1 MKIRFFDIL
10 HSKNC
15 QNYTDCPNW
24 LKICT
29 IVVDFI
35 AKFLVPGFVG
45 LRYPESVQIGF
56 LKISPRQWI
65 QNVQKWQKTV
75 HMMVKSNRDCF
86 YSIFRH
92 QKHGNGH
99 LLRCF
104 SKKSI
109 FLFFKCRNLT
119 KKQKNKKSIFSKNII
134 IGVHSYV
141 FDDEKSNKSDPDWI

>member
-1 MKIRFFDIL
+1 MKILVFEIL

-15 QNYTDCPNW
+15 QDFTDSLNW
-24 LKICT
+24 PKICT
-29 IVVDFI
+29 IVVQFI
-35 AKFLVPGFVG
+35 ANFLVPGFVG
-45 LRYPESVQIGF
+45 LRYPESAQIGC
-56 LKISPRQWI
+56 LKISPRKLL

-75 HMMVKSNRDCF
+75 HMTVKSNRNCF

-109 FLFFKCRNLT
+109 FLFFCEISAL
-119 KKQKNKKSIFSKNII
+119 KKQKNRFFRKTSK
-134 IGVHSYV
+134 
-141 FDDEKSNKSDPDWI
+141 